1 MLGHFG
7 ANLGQCLG
15 HLGAQTSQTL
25 LLETLSGLSLAYSDE
40 KKRFSEISTAPRRE
54 RIFESQGGHLG
65 TILGQPWAILG
76 QLEGII
82 GDVGVVSGLSCIL
95 KPSWGHLRAILEPT

>member
-7 ANLGQCLG
+7 ANFGQFWG
-15 HLGAQTSQTL
+15 HPGTQTSQTL
-25 LLETLSGLSLAYSDE
+25 LLEALSGLSLAYLDE
-40 KKRFSEISTAPRRE
+40 EKRFSEISTAPRRE

-76 QLEGII
+76 QIEGII

-95 KPSWGHLRAILEPT
+95 KPSWGHLRAIL